1 MVKNQ
6 INFHNPLKTALQHC
20 RKAFIITFIFAFAV
34 NVLML
39 LTSVYSLQVLDRVI
53 SSRNLET
60 LLMLSLIVMAAYI
73 ALTLL
78 QITRSFVLIKISEW
92 LDTLLTPILF
102 SHSISLAVLRSSVGA
117 NQALR
122 DLDTVKNFL
131 TSAGINT
138 LFDAPWAIV
147 YLAVIFILH
156 PYLGYLTLVGGIL
169 LLCFAILNAYATSN
183 KLNEANEHYMKSMYQ
198 SDIATRNAEVIE
210 AMGMLPAINNNWAK
224 FNQQKLLAQSVASY
238 RNGIISNISKFLRM
252 LLQMLVT
259 AIGAYLVLKDP
270 PIGFTTGGMIAA
282 SILVGRA
289 LAPIDTAI
297 ETWKQ
302 ITGARKAYQR
312 LNATLDRPSLRPEAM
327 ALPAPFGRLNVENV
341 FFAPPSANQQAAKY
355 TLRGV
360 NFSLDAGDILA
371 VIGPS
376 AAGKSSLAKLIVG
389 VWKPLS
395 GTVRLDDADV
405 YSWSRED
412 FGKYVGYLPQ
422 DVELFNGTIKDNI
435 ARMQTDA
442 DPEKVVEAA
451 QIAGAHEMILHLP
464 NGYNTDIGTGGSS
477 LSGGQRQRI
486 GLARAFFG
494 DPKLVILDE
503 PNANLDEIGE
513 QALMRSLSSARS
525 KKITTIVI
533 SHRPSILANVDKI
546 LILQEGSIVAF
557 GPRDEVLAR
566 FAKPAPGMAPAQ
578 NTPHLE
584 KK

>member
-1 MVKNQ
+1 MVKSQ
-6 INFHNPLKTALQHC
+6 INFHNPLKVALQHC

-60 LLMLSLIVMAAYI
+60 LLMLSLIVVAAYV

-102 SHSISLAVLRSSVGA
+102 SHSISLSVLRSSVGA

-156 PYLGYLTLVGGIL
+156 PYLGYLTLIGGIL
-169 LLCFAILNAYATSN
+169 LLGFAILNAYATSN

-210 AMGMLPAINNNWAK
+210 AMGMLPAINNNWVK
-224 FNQQKLLAQSVASY
+224 FNNKKLEAQSVASY

-259 AIGAYLVLKDP
+259 AIGAYLVLMVP

-327 ALPAPFGRLNVENV
+327 ALPAPIGRLIVENA
-341 FFAPPSANQQAAKY
+341 FFAPPSNTPQANKY
-355 TLRGV
+355 TLKGV
-360 NFSLDAGDILA
+360 NFAIDAGDILA

-389 VWKPLS
+389 VWKPIS

-405 YSWSRED
+405 YSWKRDD
-412 FGKYVGYLPQ
+412 FGKHVGYLPQ

-435 ARMQTDA
+435 ARMQA
-442 DPEKVVEAA
+442 DVDPAKVVEAA

-464 NGYNTDIGTGGSS
+464 NGYDTDIGMGGSS

-494 DPKLVILDE
+494 DPKLVVLDE

-513 QALMRSLSSARS
+513 QALMRALSSART

-533 SHRPSILANVDKI
+533 SHRPSVLANVDKI

-566 FAKPAPGMAPAQ
+566 FAKTPSAN
-578 NTPHLE
+578 NTPHLQ
-584 KK
+584 KSNPS